1 MRRHRHVKQ
10 KCDAFEHD
18 FKTDDVSGVPPQRHI
33 YAVSVFSDLNYRGEL
48 NPVNVHCALHYFCST
63 PDIFIYQVCLD
74 LLCWGL
80 LCGNNIFNREFDLS
94 GVLLAPNIMNVTI

>member
-48 NPVNVHCALHYFCST
+48 NPVNVHCALHSIT
-63 PDIFIYQVCLD
+63 SAQRQIYLYTKSVWICYAGIAL
-74 LLCWGL
+74 W
-80 LCGNNIFNREFDLS
+80 
-94 GVLLAPNIMNVTI
+94 